1 VHNPQQTYWHYC
13 FVKKIFFLLLY
24 LFSFTVSASSD
35 RIALVIGNSKY
46 TELGSLAN
54 PINDAKSI
62 NKILQEMGYKTKLVL
77 DATESTIRKD
87 LRSFASESDN
97 ASIALVFF
105 AGHGAQING
114 ENYLL
119 PVDIE
124 IPKRESD
131 IQLSA
136 LKVDDVINS
145 IKSKTKVIFL
155 DACRDNP
162 ALIKSLTK
170 GRGSFRSG
178 LAPTNTVS
186 ISDQSSGIFIA
197 YATDASNIAS
207 DGPGQL
213 NSPFTTALLKYIKQP
228 VSIDDMFSMV
238 TKEVRQSTKNA
249 QKPYKYA
256 SLDGLICLPGKC
268 ERFIDTKIGEGAAK
282 IPPVVSNGGA
292 LDGSTTWTLFQTV
305 TKTKSLVYIDLKSI
319 KNFGTRVST
328 DQKWVNDEDGSYEIV
343 TYALDCNLLFGNVTK
358 VDKYDRN
365 GKLLNS
371 SIYGNAVSI
380 DLKFDYTNKESVA
393 FFAMQIACNP
403 EKRNPLVSS
412 AQLDSSDWERFY
424 TIKEGVELHYLK
436 NSKRMID
443 ANSGKDSQFSFFNN
457 ITQRNTSKEAE
468 IITKITFP
476 RTKGSDMKKAI
487 NIDLGL
493 ENYKLV
499 PYATS
504 LVTKA
509 RFICGKNTYYP
520 IIENWFD
527 QDKSLVG
534 FSNVV
539 SIEISTKKDEILPYH
554 PDSVLAQL
562 SRYACN

>member
-1 VHNPQQTYWHYC
+1 MHNPQQTYWHYC

-178 LAPTNTVS
+178 LAPTNAVS

-238 TKEVRQSTKNA
+238 TKEVRHATKNA

-256 SLDGLICLPGKC
+256 SLDGVICLPGSCLNQADNRTLQKQISP
-268 ERFIDTKIGEGAAK
+268 FG
-282 IPPVVSNGGA
+282 GGA
-292 LDGSTTWTLFQTV
+292 TSSTPTLPDNWVMFNV
-305 TKTKSLVYIDLKSI
+305 ANNPKSTIYVNPKSI
-319 KNFGTRVST
+319 QSYQSRVVA
-328 DQKWVNDEDGSYEIV
+328 DQKWVSEENGSYNVIKYVYECPTFKSNVASIVEYDSKGKQLKELFFGDFKIMDLPSDYSKDKFSIGFTSTMFLCNKDAHTPIVDSKEINSSKWVKFFPWSTNAEMYYLDGSYKKGDSGTIII
-343 TYALDCNLLFGNVTK
+343 K
-358 VDKYDRN
+358 VK
-365 GKLLNS
+365 
-371 SIYGNAVSI
+371 
-380 DLKFDYTNKESVA
+380 
-393 FFAMQIACNP
+393 
-403 EKRNPLVSS
+403 
-412 AQLDSSDWERFY
+412 
-424 TIKEGVELHYLK
+424 
-436 NSKRMID
+436 
-443 ANSGKDSQFSFFNN
+443 
-457 ITQRNTSKEAE
+457 
-468 IITKITFP
+468 FP
-476 RTKGSDMKKAI
+476 RTVGSDIKKKFS
-487 NIDLGL
+487 IDTGVD
-493 ENYKLV
+493 NFKYV
-499 PYATS
+499 PYAS
-504 LVTKA
+504 
-509 RFICGKNTYYP
+509 YYVSKLR
-520 IIENWFD
+520 ILCKEKKYYEEISNFFD
-527 QDKSLVG
+527 DDLSLVG
-534 FSNVV
+534 YLN
-539 SIEISTKKDEILPYH
+539 INQIDPN
-554 PDSVLAQL
+554 LANKYDIDKTSAASQL
-562 SRYACN
+562 SRLVCD